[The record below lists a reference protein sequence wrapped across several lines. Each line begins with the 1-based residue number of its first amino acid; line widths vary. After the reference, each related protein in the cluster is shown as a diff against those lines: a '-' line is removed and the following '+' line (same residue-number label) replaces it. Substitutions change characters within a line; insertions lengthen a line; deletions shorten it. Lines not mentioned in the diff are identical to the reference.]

1 MITMKEKE
9 EVKKQR
15 KEPYHFS
22 PAQMQLIEE
31 YMDCSMA
38 KLKALCRTVWMKD
51 TLDQKY
57 YDDLYDDAMTVLMET
72 VESYNPEHEKK
83 ASFNTFLMGNIK
95 RSYLEWRRDN
105 FERGIRCN
113 LLMKDGVIVKD
124 EDEKPIVV
132 PNISLD
138 TPIQNDEQSGKSR
151 NVEEVIASKFNIE
164 EFFCEKEKTENERW
178 HPKVRVFLHRL
189 SPLQQEIALLI
200 AYRYDK
206 KEICEVLHITE
217 KVYEHSFKMICSEKN
232 KQLIRNI

>member
-1 MITMKEKE
+1 MEEKE
-9 EVKKQR
+9 EKREKR
-15 KEPYHFS
+15 EKPYHFS
-22 PAQMQLIEE
+22 TEQLQIIDE
-31 YMDCSMA
+31 YMCSNMA
-38 KLKALCRTVWMKD
+38 KLRAICRTVWLKD

-72 VESYNPEHEKK
+72 TESYNPEHEKK

-113 LLMKDGVIVKD
+113 LLMENGIIVKD

>member
-1 MITMKEKE
+1 MKEKE

-31 YMDCSMA
+31 YMDCSMT
-38 KLKALCRTVWMKD
+38 KLKTLCRTIWLKD

-113 LLMKDGVIVKD
+113 LLIKNGVIVKD
-124 EDEKPIVV
+124 EEDKPIVV
-132 PNISLD
+132 QNISLD
-138 TPIQNDEQSGKSR
+138 TPIQNDEQNGKTR
-151 NVEEVIASKFNIE
+151 NVEELVASRFNLE
-164 EFFCEKEKTENERW
+164 ELICEKEKTEDEKW
-178 HPKVRVFLHRL
+178 HPKVRIFLHRL
-189 SPLQQEIALLI
+189 SPLQQKIALLI
-200 AYRYDK
+200 ANRYNKD
-206 KEICEVLHITE
+206 EICEVLHISE
-217 KVYEHSFKMICSEKN
+217 KTYEHSFKMICSEKN
-232 KQLIRNI
+232 KQLIRNL

>member
-1 MITMKEKE
+1 MKEKE
-9 EVKKQR
+9 EVQKKR

-38 KLKALCRTVWMKD
+38 KLKTLCRTIWMKD

-57 YDDLYDDAMTVLMET
+57 YDDLYDDAMIVLMET
-72 VESYNPEHEKK
+72 AESYNPEHEKK

-113 LLMKDGVIVKD
+113 LLMENGIIVKD

>member
-1 MITMKEKE
+1 MEEKE
-9 EVKKQR
+9 EKREKRKK
-15 KEPYHFS
+15 PYHFS
-22 PAQMQLIEE
+22 TEQLQIIDE
-31 YMDCSMA
+31 YMCSDMA
-38 KLKALCRTVWMKD
+38 KLRTICRTVWAKD

-72 VESYNPEHEKK
+72 AESYNPEHEKK

-164 EFFCEKEKTENERW
+164 EFFCEKEKTEDERW